1 MINLKDKF
9 RFLSKGLPRDL
20 IGSYVTYFVTKE
32 EKRERIISTLYYKIE
47 TNQFVGWEDATQLH
61 DEELAMVICDE
72 LKRLEPKLD
81 ISIKEYRVE
90 LHDLNIK

>member
-20 IGSYVTYFVTKE
+20 IGSYVTYFITKE

-47 TNQFVGWEDATQLH
+47 TNQFVGWEDAT
-61 DEELAMVICDE
+61 
-72 LKRLEPKLD
+72 
-81 ISIKEYRVE
+81 
-90 LHDLNIK
+90 